1 MSYTKSYNEGMNAE
15 SRFLTLLGSDRF
27 IRVATRSEDRG
38 EHWDVLTTIGKVDV
52 KGKKRNK
59 RNDANA
65 DPDIHYYEF
74 RNVAGNI
81 GWGIPTDVD
90 RVIAFEAE
98 EGFILVRP
106 EDVYYPLLDKCAR
119 NGGGAGFFECRGRLG
134 RLDWFTKV
142 PTHFLRTH
150 SFETIRND
158 NGL

>member
-1 MSYTKSYNEGMNAE
+1 MSYTKSYNEGMSAE
-15 SRFLTLLGSDRF
+15 SRFITLLGSRF
-27 IRVATRSEDRG
+27 IRVATPTEDRK

>member
-1 MSYTKSYNEGMNAE
+1 MSYTKSYNEGKDAE
-15 SRFLTLLGSDRF
+15 SRFITLLGNDRF
-27 IRVATRSEDRG
+27 IRVATRAEDRG
-38 EHWDVLTTIGKVDV
+38 EHWDVLTTIGKIDV

-74 RNVAGNI
+74 KNVAGNI
-81 GWGIPTDVD
+81 GWGIPTDID
-90 RVIAFEAE
+90 RIIAFEAE

-106 EDVYYPLLDKCAR
+106 EDIYYPLLDKCAR
-119 NGGGAGFFECRGRLG
+119 NGGGAGFFECRGRAG

-150 SFETIRND
+150 SFATIRNG

>member
-1 MSYTKSYNEGMNAE
+1 MPNTKSYNEGMSAE

-81 GWGIPTDVD
+81 GWGIPTDID

-119 NGGGAGFFECRGRLG
+119 NGGGAGFFECRGRAG